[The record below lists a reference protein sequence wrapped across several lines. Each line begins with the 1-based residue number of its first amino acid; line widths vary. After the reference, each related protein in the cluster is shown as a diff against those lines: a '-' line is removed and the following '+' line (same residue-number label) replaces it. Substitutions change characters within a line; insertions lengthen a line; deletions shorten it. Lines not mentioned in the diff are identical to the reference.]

1 MSRTFPQFHA
11 RRVALLRVT
20 ATARC
25 ALEKLVFQRHPHR
38 EWGAFFRFG
47 YRRTSWGLALTY
59 VEPLPPKPG
68 ELYRSSPIVSF
79 NPDYISRMT
88 DELDGN
94 RLCVGVVHSHP
105 NTRGVSPSPSDDD
118 MDTYYPRLFQP
129 YAKGRPYLSLIVNR
143 DEHGNFE
150 FSGRAFDN
158 GAWMPVTSF
167 FTPGRT
173 LERHRNALLPP
184 VPSKPKVTSEDAL
197 SRWESLVGPR
207 VRERFAGAV
216 VGVVGCSGTGS
227 PAVEALARAQVGEFV
242 LVDSQRVSAS
252 NLERLHGSR
261 LTDVCAETPPYKVEV
276 MARLIRE
283 INPAARITAL
293 VGNVLDDIAIDELLR
308 CDFVL
313 GCTDTLHGRA
323 ALGDLAA
330 FYFVPTIDVGV
341 LPTGHNGTV
350 THQYVDIMRL
360 AATDPCPYCR
370 GRILPFALNI
380 ELMAEDEKQRRRDDA
395 AAAEVRGEDG
405 TNYWPGD
412 EPQLPSVGYLTTT
425 AGALAAGYALN
436 WLLGTSAMPH
446 SRIQFDIG
454 APEFAFVPDEIMRRP
469 DCACA
474 RFYGHG
480 DLAERSVTLP
490 NHFPRAIRLEV

>member
-1 MSRTFPQFHA
+1 MSHTFPQFHA

-20 ATARC
+20 EAARN
-25 ALEKLVFQRHPHR
+25 ALEKLTFQRHPHR
-38 EWGAFFRFG
+38 EWGTFFRFG

-59 VEPLPPKPG
+59 VEPLPPNPG

-105 NTRGVSPSPSDDD
+105 RAWGVNPSPSDDD
-118 MDTYYPRLFQP
+118 MDAYYARLFQP

-158 GAWMPVTSF
+158 GVWMPVTSC

-173 LERHRNALLPP
+173 LERHRSALLPP
-184 VPSKPKVTSEDAL
+184 VQFKPKATNEDAL
-197 SRWESLVGPR
+197 SRWESLVGPH

-216 VGVVGCSGTGS
+216 VGIVGCSGTGS
-227 PAVEALARAQVGEFV
+227 PAVEVLARAQVGEFV
-242 LVDSQRVSAS
+242 LVDSKRVSLS

-261 LTDVCAETPPYKVEV
+261 LADVLMETPPYKVEV

-283 INPAARITAL
+283 INPNARITAL
-293 VGNVLDDIAIDELLR
+293 VGNVLDDIVLDELLR
-308 CDFVL
+308 CDFAL
-313 GCTDTLHGRA
+313 GCTDTLHSRA
-323 ALGDLAA
+323 ALGDFASFHFL
-330 FYFVPTIDVGV
+330 PTIDVGI
-341 LPTGHNGTV
+341 LPTGHNGRV

-360 AATDPCPYCR
+360 APTDPCPFCR
-370 GRILPFALNI
+370 GRILPFALHI
-380 ELMAEDEKQRRRDDA
+380 ELMSEEEKQQRRDDA
-395 AAAEVRGEDG
+395 AAAEVRGDDG

-425 AGALAAGYALN
+425 AGSLAAGYALN
-436 WLLGTSAMPH
+436 WLLGTATMPH

-454 APEFAFVPDEIMRRP
+454 APEFAFAADETVRRP

-474 RFYGHG
+474 RFRGLS

-490 NHFPRAIRLEV
+490 SHFPRAIRLEV